1 MWCVW
6 GLCRWPGGSD
16 RTEGRGGVCDWVLGN
31 SFQSYYS
38 WSWLGTCAKGVQ
50 PGALSQRPPQ
60 TRSVSIDITVLHHNA
75 QYMRILVA
83 RSRDMW
89 LLGSAEDDLILEV
102 VIMIGTVSMDDS
114 CAVMLAKSGII
125 PALIELLN
133 GRKHSYHHSAFKM
146 NVCFFWHML
155 VEVEKLSSL
164 SFFHP
169 QPSKKMMS
177 LSVRLCTSFTK
188 WCFTRPHEMSS

>member
-1 MWCVW
+1 MLMKRALKLKDPLMMKMIRNISQHDGPSKNLFIVRVETENILTSLCRNCHWCLFHWKLISMQCVW

-16 RTEGRGGVCDWVLGN
+16 RTEGRGGVFDWVLGN
-31 SFQSYYS
+31 SFQSYYT

-50 PGALSQRPPQ
+50 PSALSQRPPQ
-60 TRSVSIDITVLHHNA
+60 TRSVSNNFTVLHHNA
-75 QYMRILVA
+75 QYRRILVA
-83 RSRDMW
+83 RPHDMW

-133 GRKHSYHHSAFKM
+133 GRKHS
-146 NVCFFWHML
+146 
-155 VEVEKLSSL
+155 
-164 SFFHP
+164 
-169 QPSKKMMS
+169 
-177 LSVRLCTSFTK
+177 
-188 WCFTRPHEMSS
+188 